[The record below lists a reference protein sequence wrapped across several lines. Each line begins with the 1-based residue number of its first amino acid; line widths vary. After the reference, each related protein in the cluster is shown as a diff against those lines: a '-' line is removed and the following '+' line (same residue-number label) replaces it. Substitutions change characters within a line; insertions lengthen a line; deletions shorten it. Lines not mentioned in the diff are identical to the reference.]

1 MYALKKNLCYFELKI
16 LWEELEIYMPIPSC
30 SCSVMVCFFW
40 RLAWRSRVVSKK
52 LEYPALQNSGGTSI
66 GTQYLQVWRGTKHCL
81 RCSSHATCSS
91 RQNHTLLYAI
101 RFLTGLN
108 DNFAMVKSQNLLL
121 DPLPSMN
128 KILSMVIQHE
138 RQNNFAPLNDSK
150 VLITVIDNQKLNSK
164 YNESSSYT
172 LVLALKWCKILH
184 PLQHIKTHRWSM
196 L

>member
-1 MYALKKNLCYFELKI
+1 
-16 LWEELEIYMPIPSC
+16 
-30 SCSVMVCFFW
+30 
-40 RLAWRSRVVSKK
+40 
-52 LEYPALQNSGGTSI
+52 
-66 GTQYLQVWRGTKHCL
+66 
-81 RCSSHATCSS
+81 
-91 RQNHTLLYAI
+91 
-101 RFLTGLN
+101 LTGLN

-184 PLQHIKTHRWSM
+184 PLQHIKTHR
-196 L
+196 